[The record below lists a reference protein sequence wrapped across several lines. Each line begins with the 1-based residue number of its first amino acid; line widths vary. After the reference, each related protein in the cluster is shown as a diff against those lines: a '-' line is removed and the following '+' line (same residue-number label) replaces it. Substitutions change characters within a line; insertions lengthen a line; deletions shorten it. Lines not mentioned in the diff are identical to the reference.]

1 MSFVHTIYLENGY
14 RFNISDNDIANIA
27 EKVANYVSKQ
37 LRNYTASSIYGVA
50 ICELE
55 FYLVNRLANE
65 IFIGKEVDYTC
76 VNAEDEKFLTLE
88 ILDKINVIIQ

>member
-14 RFNISDNDIANIA
+14 RFNIPDNDIANIA
-27 EKVANYVSKQ
+27 EKIANYVSKQ

-50 ICELE
+50 TCELE

-65 IFIGKEVDYTC
+65 VFIDKEVDYTC